1 MVGPLATFADSVR
14 AFVGAIEA
22 FIAGLANV
30 SFGLLA
36 MGIALHGL
44 YLSLRTRGWFNAL
57 RAAYP
62 SERFRWRNVWAAQM
76 ASWGVNSVL
85 PGRAGDPVKLYLAKR
100 SIPRST
106 YSTVGASF
114 LVETVFDVVVAV
126 PVLLFAVSQGVLP
139 SLPDLS
145 RLPAFD
151 LAFLA
156 RNPELALF
164 LFTAIVVAAAVAVA
178 VLSIRVKAFWARV
191 RQGVVILG
199 DRPR

>member
-62 SERFRWRNVWAAQM
+62 SERFRWRNVWAAADGLVGGQQ
-76 ASWGVNSVL
+76 
-85 PGRAGDPVKLYLAKR
+85 RAARRVPATR
-100 SIPRST
+100 SSSTWPSSSIPRST
-106 YSTVGASF
+106 YSAVAASF
-114 LVETVFDVVVAV
+114 LVEAVFDW
-126 PVLLFAVSQGVLP
+126 SSP
-139 SLPDLS
+139 SRSCCS
-145 RLPAFD
+145 R
-151 LAFLA
+151 
-156 RNPELALF
+156 
-164 LFTAIVVAAAVAVA
+164 
-178 VLSIRVKAFWARV
+178 
-191 RQGVVILG
+191 
-199 DRPR
+199 